1 MMSGDAPVGAPILE
15 PVAAAREQR
24 PAGEAPILAL
34 HGIWKSFGETPVL
47 RSVTLAVQA
56 GEVVSIIG
64 SSGSGKSTLLKCVNL
79 LELPDRGT
87 VAIAGEVV
95 NQRRRGA
102 ATLPPREKDLR
113 ALRARVGIVF
123 QHFNLF
129 PHMTALANVMEA
141 PRAVLGMGKGE
152 AADWARELLVMVG
165 LADRVDYRPSA
176 LSGGQQQ
183 RVAIARAL
191 ALKPQIMLF
200 DEVTSALD
208 PELVDEVL
216 RVMRGLAGKG
226 MTMLV
231 VTHEIAF
238 AEEVSDRVVFMDE
251 GAIVEEGKPREVIR
265 NPQRART
272 QAFLQRITRARA
284 AS

>member
-1 MMSGDAPVGAPILE
+1 MKAPVDARGADPPTALSE
-15 PVAAAREQR
+15 RSQDEAAPKAPHVALN
-24 PAGEAPILAL
+24 GV
-34 HGIWKSFGETPVL
+34 WKSFKGTAVL
-47 RSVTLAVQA
+47 RNVTLNVRS

-64 SSGSGKSTLLKCVNL
+64 ASGSGKSTLLKCVNL
-79 LELPDRGT
+79 LELPDQGT
-87 VAIAGEVV
+87 VTIGGRIV
-95 NQRRRGA
+95 NQRRRGGA
-102 ATLPPREKDLR
+102 VLPPRERELR
-113 ALRARVGIVF
+113 ALRAKVGIVF

-141 PRAVLGMGKGE
+141 PRAVLKMGRSE
-152 AADWARELLVMVG
+152 AADWARELLSMVG
-165 LADRVDYRPSA
+165 LADRADYRPAA

-191 ALKPQIMLF
+191 ALKPEVMLF

-238 AEEVSDRVVFMDE
+238 AEEVSERVVFMDE
-251 GAIVEEGKPREVIR
+251 GAIVEEGAPRDVIR

-272 QAFLQRITRARA
+272 QAFLQRIIRARA
-284 AS
+284 AL